1 MRIRS
6 SMPGSGIRQNLYF
19 KDHEIESMCVEALKN
34 SRFMPDEP
42 GAVDIES
49 FVEAHFETNLDFG
62 TSIEKGVLGY
72 TLFDKKGKIRLVGVA
87 PELANDTS
95 VIGSR
100 RCRATV
106 AHEAG
111 HCLMHPI
118 LFMEDSTQQLHE
130 NLDFQQSRIL
140 CRKGDFTGKYDGR
153 WWEVQANK
161 AIGEFLLPRHLVKM
175 AVKDFLTPKGTLGLE
190 VLDGDRREEAVQHVA
205 DTFDVNLTPAR
216 IRLAAMFP
224 DAGEDLL

>member
-6 SMPGSGIRQNLYF
+6 NTPGSGIRQNLYF
-19 KDHEIESMCVEALKN
+19 TDGEIETMCVEALKK
-34 SRFMPDEP
+34 SGYMPKEP
-42 GAVDIES
+42 GRVEIES

-62 TSIEKGVLGY
+62 ATIEEGVLGY
-72 TLFDKKGKIRLVGVA
+72 TLFDTKGKVRLVGVA
-87 PELANDTS
+87 PELANDVS
-95 VIGSR
+95 VVGSR

-118 LFMEDSTQQLHE
+118 LFMEDRTQSLHE
-130 NLDFQQSRIL
+130 NLDFQHSRIL

-161 AIGEFLLPRHLVKM
+161 AIGEFLLPKHLVRR
-175 AVKDFLTPKGTLGLE
+175 AVKGFLTSKGTLGFE
-190 VLDGDRREEAVQHVA
+190 VLAEDRREEAVHHVA
-205 DTFDVNLTPAR
+205 DTFEVNLTPAR
-216 IRLAAMFP
+216 IRLNAMFP
-224 DAGEDLL
+224 ESEEGFL

>member
-6 SMPGSGIRQNLYF
+6 SIPGSGIRQNLYF
-19 KDHEIESMCVEALKN
+19 TEREIESMCVEALEK
-34 SRFMPDEP
+34 SGFMPDAP
-42 GAVDIES
+42 RPVDIEC
-49 FVEAHFETNLDFG
+49 FVEAHFETSLDFG
-62 TSIEKGVLGY
+62 TTIEKGVLGY
-72 TLFDKKGKIRLVGVA
+72 TFFSKTGKILLVGVD

-95 VIGSR
+95 TIGSR

-118 LFMEDSTQQLHE
+118 LFMEDQTQSLTE

-140 CRKGDFTGKYDGR
+140 CRKGDFSGGYDGR

-161 AIGEFLLPRHLVKM
+161 AIGEFLLPRHLVRT
-175 AVKDFLTPKGTLGLE
+175 AVEEFLTSVGSLGVE
-190 VLDGDRREEAVQHVA
+190 VLPESKREDAAQHVA
-205 DTFDVNLTPAR
+205 NTFEVNLTPAR
-216 IRLAAMFP
+216 IRLNSMFP
-224 DAGEDLL
+224 LSEGDFL